1 MLVQTIKQYWCRSLS
16 IFFFSFRNSSLLLA
30 SRLREEGDSF
40 FFGDAMISFPPG
52 GVHGEGKV
60 GPNVEG
66 EGEGLSELWRPWNQE
81 LVTKWLTDKVAYW
94 AVLDNGLLKRQHFS
108 FGSDYSQLDP
118 LDASPFLLLNLELE
132 VDYLISALANVMQT
146 RANSFGHYFPPAG
159 FQIQNF
165 ILQSK
170 ITRNVHWN

>member
-1 MLVQTIKQYWCRSLS
+1 MKTMKSRVSHYVTDLLTRSRIELS
-16 IFFFSFRNSSLLLA
+16 WTSEKATFFIW
-30 SRLREEGDSF
+30 F
-40 FFGDAMISFPPG
+40 F
-52 GVHGEGKV
+52 
-60 GPNVEG
+60 
-66 EGEGLSELWRPWNQE
+66 
-81 LVTKWLTDKVAYW
+81 
-94 AVLDNGLLKRQHFS
+94 
-108 FGSDYSQLDP
+108 DYSQLDP